1 MGRRKGSSPAGT
13 GILIVLGLLLA
24 ALGAVYQFIVENAAA
39 IAVFGVV
46 AGSLLLL
53 AYFFSKIGR
62 RKTAVASA
70 PPALPR
76 SATRLAPGP
85 TTPQVEARDHFGFRQ
100 APTAGPARGAARWV
114 EPKESVTVQG
124 IPISGGLFYVGV
136 SIVVEDH
143 EIDKYVINPKLA
155 ARSSSPDVTGTSMP
169 YWPSYAEITPA
180 ARRAFLDWM
189 SGGRQGA
196 TYGVGHV
203 FLFFYGLEHRQFIDR
218 DLASTPR
225 MVAEVERLL
234 SVYGDSHSFRGYAKT
249 FLDFSRCAAGI
260 PPEVPQPSAERSGSS
275 EIDIAVRLHLGRR
288 LTQSRTILSEDAL
301 LWVLALPDVYLRTAA
316 VRCFDEFVALWHIR
330 FRTRFPEGLTVAV
343 EGNIRLTYRAASG
356 VFEVEV
362 HGLHENYPDICKV
375 ATSPE
380 PLRQLVQD
388 CTEELDGFSR
398 LVGRRPEV
406 RNSVQSA
413 MLLPDELLKDPDFGA
428 LHQFNQRLAELM
440 GEHNRAST
448 KMRDMLKLAEFDLP
462 ENGKVSPALA
472 DQLGQALDRID
483 VAIEPDRRFGGGAP
497 QLDDQ
502 VFVFKAAGGGPVDP
516 ERAPYRSMK
525 AQVEVAV
532 LAAASDGEASS
543 EELQRVI
550 AAIKGGKDLSGVE
563 RARLI
568 AFAVTIFNSPPKQA
582 RVMKRLA
589 ERSEAEREAIANAA
603 VAVVGGADSVNPG
616 EVKFLERLH
625 KALGLPKE
633 RVYSELHR
641 ASPRSDEP
649 VAITQERRET
659 GIPIPKKAEV
669 EVPGV
674 LGGVK
679 IDAGRLAR
687 TQRETEAV
695 SELLANIFEEEA
707 APVPVTPSPG
717 SLAGAIAL
725 EGLDKP
731 HAELVELIELMGSI
745 SRSEFDQ
752 RAREMKLLSDG
763 ALERINDWS
772 FDHFEEPLLEDG
784 DDIVMV
790 PHLRG
795 RLAELRE
802 TTA

>member
-1 MGRRKGSSPAGT
+1 MGRRKGSSSAGMS
-13 GILIVLGLLLA
+13 ILIVLGLLLA
-24 ALGAVYQFIVENAAA
+24 ALGALYRFMAENAAA
-39 IAVFGVV
+39 ITVFGVV
-46 AGSLLLL
+46 TGSLLLL
-53 AYFFSKIGR
+53 AYFFSKIGT
-62 RKTAVASA
+62 RKAVAAST
-70 PPALPR
+70 PPALP
-76 SATRLAPGP
+76 SAPTRAPGP
-85 TTPQVEARDHFGFRQ
+85 TTSRAGAQDHFGIRQ
-100 APTAGPARGAARWV
+100 VQTAGRAGASARWI
-114 EPKESVTVQG
+114 ESKESVTVQG
-124 IPISGGLFYVGV
+124 IPISGGLFYLGI
-136 SIVVEDH
+136 SIAAENQ

-169 YWPSYAEITPA
+169 YWPSYADITPA

-189 SGGRQGA
+189 SGGRQGVA
-196 TYGVGHV
+196 YGVGHV

-234 SVYGDSHSFRGYAKT
+234 SLYGDSHSFRGYAKT
-249 FLDFSRCAAGI
+249 FLDLSRCSAGV
-260 PPEVPQPSAERSGSS
+260 PLEVPQPSAERTGSS
-275 EIDIAVRLHLGRR
+275 EIDVAVRLHLGRR
-288 LTQSRTILSEDAL
+288 LTQSKTILSEDAL

-316 VRCFDEFVALWHIR
+316 VRCFDEFVALWHVR
-330 FRTRFPEGLTVAV
+330 FRTRFPEGLPVAV
-343 EGNIRLTYRAASG
+343 KGNIRLTYHAASG
-356 VFEVEV
+356 LFEVEV
-362 HGLHENYPDICKV
+362 HGPHENYPDICQV

-398 LVGRRPEV
+398 FVGRRPEV
-406 RNSVQSA
+406 RDSVQA
-413 MLLPDELLKDPDFGA
+413 ALLLPDELLKDPDFGA
-428 LHQFNQRLAELM
+428 LRDFGQRLAELM

-448 KMRDMLKLAEFDLP
+448 KMRDMLELAEFDLP
-462 ENGKVSPALA
+462 ENGKVSPPLA

-550 AAIKGGKDLSGVE
+550 AGIKDGKDLSGVE

-589 ERSEAEREAIANAA
+589 ERSDAEREAIANAA
-603 VAVVGGADSVNPG
+603 VAVIGGADSVNPG

-641 ASPRSDEP
+641 ATPRSDEP

-659 GIPIPKKAEV
+659 GIPIPKKQETAAPS
-669 EVPGV
+669 VP
-674 LGGVK
+674 GGVK

-695 SELLANIFEEEA
+695 SELLANIFEEEV
-707 APVPVTPSPG
+707 VPVAITPPPAS
-717 SLAGAIAL
+717 SSAAMIAF

-731 HAELVELIELMGSI
+731 HAELVELIELKGTI
-745 SRSEFDQ
+745 PRSEFDQ

>member
-1 MGRRKGSSPAGT
+1 M
-13 GILIVLGLLLA
+13 GILIGLGLLLA
-24 ALGAVYQFIVENAAA
+24 ALGAVYRFVVENAAA
-39 IAVFGVV
+39 ITVFCVV

-53 AYFFSKIGR
+53 AYLFSKIGS
-62 RKTAVASA
+62 RKPVAASA
-70 PPALPR
+70 PTALPR
-76 SATRLAPGP
+76 SATPRAPGP
-85 TTPQVEARDHFGFRQ
+85 ATPRVETRDNFAFRQ
-100 APTAGPARGAARWV
+100 APTARPAGGSARWV
-114 EPKESVTVQG
+114 EPRESVTIQG
-124 IPISGGLFYVGV
+124 IPISGGLFYLGV
-136 SIVVEDH
+136 SIVAEDH
-143 EIDKYVINPKLA
+143 ETDKCVINPNLA
-155 ARSSSPDVTGTSMP
+155 ARSSSPDVTGASMS
-169 YWPSYAEITPA
+169 YWPSYAEISPA

-189 SGGRQGA
+189 SDGRQGA
-196 TYGVGHV
+196 IYGVGHV
-203 FLFFYGLEHRQFIDR
+203 FLFLYGLEHRQFIDR
-218 DLASTPR
+218 DLTSTPR

-234 SVYGDSHSFRGYAKT
+234 SVYGGSHSFRGYAKT
-249 FLDFSRCAAGI
+249 FLDLSRCAAGI
-260 PPEVPQPSAERSGSS
+260 PLEVPQPSAERTGSS
-275 EIDIAVRLHLGRR
+275 EIDVAVRLHLGKR

-316 VRCFDEFVALWHIR
+316 VRCFDEFAALWHIR
-330 FRTRFPEGLTVAV
+330 FRTRFPEGLAV
-343 EGNIRLTYRAASG
+343 SPQGNVKLMYRAASG

-362 HGLHENYPDICKV
+362 HGAHENYPDICKV

-406 RNSVQSA
+406 RDSVQA
-413 MLLPDELLKDPDFGA
+413 ALLLPDELLKDPDFGA
-428 LHQFNQRLAELM
+428 LHQFGQRLGELM

-448 KMRDMLKLAEFDLP
+448 KMRDMLELAEFDLP
-462 ENGKVSPALA
+462 ENGKVSPTLA

-483 VAIEPDRRFGGGAP
+483 VAIEPDRRFGGAVP

-502 VFVFKAAGGGPVDP
+502 IFVFKAAGGGPVDP

-532 LAAASDGEASS
+532 LAAASDGQASS

-550 AAIKGGKDLSGVE
+550 AGIRDGKDLSGVE

-589 ERSEAEREAIANAA
+589 ERSDAEREAIANAA
-603 VAVVGGADSVNPG
+603 VAVIGGSDIVDPG

-641 ASPRSDEP
+641 ATPRSDEP

-659 GIPIPKKAEV
+659 GIPIPKKVAV
-669 EVPGV
+669 SSVISGV
-674 LGGVK
+674 Q

-695 SELLANIFEEEA
+695 SELLANIFEEDA
-707 APVPVTPSPG
+707 APVPVTPSPA
-717 SLAGAIAL
+717 SSAGAIAF
-725 EGLDKP
+725 EGLDKS
-731 HAELVELIELMGSI
+731 HAELVEMIELKGTI

-772 FDHFEEPLLEDG
+772 FDHFEELLLEDG
-784 DDIVMV
+784 DDIAMV

-795 RLAELRE
+795 RLAELRK

>member
-1 MGRRKGSSPAGT
+1 
-13 GILIVLGLLLA
+13 L
-24 ALGAVYQFIVENAAA
+24 
-39 IAVFGVV
+39 
-46 AGSLLLL
+46 
-53 AYFFSKIGR
+53 
-62 RKTAVASA
+62 
-70 PPALPR
+70 
-76 SATRLAPGP
+76 
-85 TTPQVEARDHFGFRQ
+85 
-100 APTAGPARGAARWV
+100 
-114 EPKESVTVQG
+114 
-124 IPISGGLFYVGV
+124 
-136 SIVVEDH
+136 
-143 EIDKYVINPKLA
+143 
-155 ARSSSPDVTGTSMP
+155 
-169 YWPSYAEITPA
+169 
-180 ARRAFLDWM
+180 
-189 SGGRQGA
+189 
-196 TYGVGHV
+196 
-203 FLFFYGLEHRQFIDR
+203 
-218 DLASTPR
+218 
-225 MVAEVERLL
+225 
-234 SVYGDSHSFRGYAKT
+234 
-249 FLDFSRCAAGI
+249 
-260 PPEVPQPSAERSGSS
+260 
-275 EIDIAVRLHLGRR
+275 
-288 LTQSRTILSEDAL
+288 
-301 LWVLALPDVYLRTAA
+301 
-316 VRCFDEFVALWHIR
+316 
-330 FRTRFPEGLTVAV
+330 
-343 EGNIRLTYRAASG
+343 
-356 VFEVEV
+356 
-362 HGLHENYPDICKV
+362 
-375 ATSPE
+375 
-380 PLRQLVQD
+380 
-388 CTEELDGFSR
+388 
-398 LVGRRPEV
+398 
-406 RNSVQSA
+406 
-413 MLLPDELLKDPDFGA
+413 LLPDELLKDPDFGA
-428 LHQFNQRLAELM
+428 LHLFGRRLVKLM

-448 KMRDMLKLAEFDLP
+448 KMRDMLELAEFDLP

-472 DQLGQALDRID
+472 DQLGEALDRID

-516 ERAPYRSMK
+516 ERGPYRSMK

-550 AAIKGGKDLSGVE
+550 AGIKDGKDLSGVE

-589 ERSEAEREAIANAA
+589 ERSNTEREAIANAA
-603 VAVVGGADSVNPG
+603 VAVIGGADRVNPG

-641 ASPRSDEP
+641 ATPRSDEP

-659 GIPIPKKAEV
+659 GIPIPKKEEV
-669 EVPGV
+669 AVSSV

-695 SELLANIFEEEA
+695 SELLANIFEEDA
-707 APVPVTPSPG
+707 APVPITPSPV
-717 SLAGAIAL
+717 SSAGTIAF
-725 EGLDKP
+725 EGLDRP
-731 HAELVELIELMGSI
+731 HAELVELIELKGTI

-772 FDHFEEPLLEDG
+772 YDRFEEPLLEDG

>member
-1 MGRRKGSSPAGT
+1 M

-24 ALGAVYQFIVENAAA
+24 ALGAVYRFIVENAAA
-39 IAVFGVV
+39 IATFCVV

-53 AYFFSKIGR
+53 AYFFSKIGT
-62 RKTAVASA
+62 RKTVAASA
-70 PPALPR
+70 PPAWPR
-76 SATRLAPGP
+76 SAARLARRP
-85 TTPQVEARDHFGFRQ
+85 TTPRVEARDHFGFRQ
-100 APTAGPARGAARWV
+100 APTAGPAAGSARWV

-124 IPISGGLFYVGV
+124 ILISGGLFYLGV
-136 SIVVEDH
+136 SIVAEDH

-189 SGGRQGA
+189 SGGRQGTA
-196 TYGVGHV
+196 YGVGHV
-203 FLFFYGLEHRQFIDR
+203 FLFFYGLEHRQFIDC

-234 SVYGDSHSFRGYAKT
+234 SVYGESHSFRGYAKA
-249 FLDFSRCAAGI
+249 FLDLSRCAAGI
-260 PPEVPQPSAERSGSS
+260 PLEVPQPSAERSGSS
-275 EIDIAVRLHLGRR
+275 EIDVAVRLHLGRR

-330 FRTRFPEGLTVAV
+330 FRTRFPEGLTVAA
-343 EGNIRLTYRAASG
+343 EGNIEMTYRAASG
-356 VFEVEV
+356 VFEVEI
-362 HGLHENYPDICKV
+362 HGPHENFPDICKV

-406 RNSVQSA
+406 RNSVQA
-413 MLLPDELLKDPDFGA
+413 ALLLPDELLKNPDFGA
-428 LHQFNQRLAELM
+428 FHLFGQRLAELM

-448 KMRDMLKLAEFDLP
+448 KMREMLELAEFDLP

-483 VAIEPDRRFGGGAP
+483 VAIEPDRRFGGAAP

-502 VFVFKAAGGGPVDP
+502 IFVFKAAGGGPIDP

-550 AAIKGGKDLSGVE
+550 AGIRNGRDLSGVE

-589 ERSEAEREAIANAA
+589 ERSDAEREAIANAA
-603 VAVVGGADSVNPG
+603 VAVIGGADSVNPG

-625 KALGLPKE
+625 NALGLPKE

-641 ASPRSDEP
+641 ATPRSDEP

-659 GIPIPKKAEV
+659 GIPIPKKEEAAV
-669 EVPGV
+669 SSV

-695 SELLANIFEEEA
+695 SELLANIFEEDVA
-707 APVPVTPSPG
+707 QVSITPSPV
-717 SLAGAIAL
+717 SSAGTIAFD
-725 EGLDKP
+725 GLDKP
-731 HAELVELIELMGSI
+731 HAELVELIELKGTI